1 MGPLARVLTAGSTV
15 DAHLD
20 KCTRTAANF
29 DPTAALPGG
38 SQRRND
44 GGQGVTQPGA
54 DGRPWSARP
63 GAILW
68 PITMYGA
75 AACEDTA
82 ITRSRMVALGIP
94 FRELGVDLDA
104 GAAREQ
110 RAANDGRRATPTL
123 VFGAGQL
130 VLVEPTLEQLGEALV
145 AAGHIVK
152 PPEAV
157 AYHDELASRPIPLRH
172 LPTDLGD
179 PFSIEGL
186 RGQRQVALFLGHD
199 AGCLACFG
207 YARQLAAQ
215 LNALA
220 ELEAVPVIVVEGT
233 TGTVSGW
240 RDGIADDV
248 PILADADGSWKRAVA
263 ARVGADAG
271 DALLLVLDRFAAP
284 RAGSIAA
291 EAGGLIDPSEA
302 TDWLR
307 LLALECPECGGE
319 IPWSSA

>member
-1 MGPLARVLTAGSTV
+1 MIYVQIKGHVARRRTPMLASSGAS
-15 DAHLD
+15 
-20 KCTRTAANF
+20 
-29 DPTAALPGG
+29 ALPI
-38 SQRRND
+38 
-44 GGQGVTQPGA
+44 V
-54 DGRPWSARP
+54 
-63 GAILW
+63 
-68 PITMYGA
+68 MYGA
-75 AACEDTA
+75 ATCEDTA
-82 ITRSRMVALGIP
+82 ITRSRLVAIGIP
-94 FRELGVDLDA
+94 FRELDVDLDA
-104 GAAREQ
+104 EAAREQ
-110 RAANDGRRATPTL
+110 RAASDGRRVTPTL

-130 VLVEPTLEQLGEALV
+130 VVIEPTLEQLGEALV
-145 AAGHIVK
+145 AAGHIVE
-152 PPEAV
+152 PPEAI

-179 PFSIEGL
+179 SFSIERL

-199 AGCLACFG
+199 AECLACFG
-207 YARQLAAQ
+207 YARQLATQ

-220 ELEAVPVIVVEGT
+220 ELEAVPVIVVAGT
-233 TGTVSGW
+233 ADTIAAW
-240 RDGIADDV
+240 RRGIADGV

-263 ARVGADAG
+263 TRVGADAG

-291 EAGGLIDPSEA
+291 EAGGLIDPSAA